1 MDNLP
6 RFAFYTSGVFI
17 ISVAFTLIS
26 AEFLYLV
33 ADPTWKGT
41 VALIGFGLVYMNI
54 VFVVSRRFM
63 RRLDGPSPA
72 PIIIGIL
79 VALVPV
85 IWIFIYQAAGLDNT
99 QRIIYAVVVALGC
112 GLGSHFGHSA
122 GIKAQIAFREK
133 LEEYLRN
140 TGQLPDDLKR
150 THDNLNKN

>member
-17 ISVAFTLIS
+17 ISAAFTLIS
-26 AEFLYLV
+26 SEFLYLI
-33 ADPTWKGT
+33 ADPGWKGT
-41 VALIGFGLVYMNI
+41 VALIAFGLVYMNI

-79 VALVPV
+79 VAMAPV
-85 IWIFIYQAAGLDNT
+85 IWIFIYQDAALDNT
-99 QRIIYAVVVALGC
+99 QRIIYAVIMALGC
-112 GLGSHFGHSA
+112 GLGAHFGHRA
-122 GIKAQIAFREK
+122 GLKAQIKFREK

-140 TGQLPDDLKR
+140 TGRDPEDL
-150 THDNLNKN
+150 N